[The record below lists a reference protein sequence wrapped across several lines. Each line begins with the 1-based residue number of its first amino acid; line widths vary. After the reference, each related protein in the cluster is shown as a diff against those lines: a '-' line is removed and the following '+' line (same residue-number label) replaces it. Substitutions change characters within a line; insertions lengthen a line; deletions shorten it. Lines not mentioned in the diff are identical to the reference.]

1 MQKTVLPSIA
11 ILLLILWGVPAS
23 AQDCIFKPREDDS
36 LRQALKSFH
45 DVLAELVHGP
55 AEKGDFAPVRARA
68 EELVKLR
75 DGIMAA
81 GLPTK
86 LIKRCAEI
94 SARATDL
101 STGVDNLVAQSKAN
115 AADAAIKAA
124 FDSVHAAYRS
134 LNSAMVSLEDL
145 LEAFHDLLH
154 PLWHD
159 AYPNKDAAAIKAE
172 TPRLKVR
179 AKLILSTAESTD
191 RSRAPVAKG
200 LLDAVTTLEEAV
212 AARDDMAVLEAL
224 RIVHE
229 AYEKLVGGHD

>member
-1 MQKTVLPSIA
+1 MQKIA
-11 ILLLILWGVPAS
+11 VPVVSILLLILMGVPAF

-45 DVLAELVHGP
+45 DVLAGLVHGP
-55 AEKGDFAPVRARA
+55 AEKGDFAPVRAQA
-68 EELVKLR
+68 GELAKLR

-81 GLPTK
+81 GLPTR
-86 LIKRCAEI
+86 LAKRCAEI
-94 SARATDL
+94 SKRATDL
-101 STGVDNLVAQSKAN
+101 SAGVNTLVAQSKAN
-115 AADAAIKAA
+115 AADEAIKAA

-134 LNSAMVSLEDL
+134 LNSAMISLEDL
-145 LEAFHDLLH
+145 LDAFHDLLH

-172 TPRLKVR
+172 TPKLKVR

-191 RSRAPVAKG
+191 KPRSGAARG
-200 LLDAVTTLEEAV
+200 LLDAVATLEEAM
-212 AARDDMAVLEAL
+212 AAKDDLAVLEAL

-229 AYEKLVGGHD
+229 AYEKLAGGHD